1 MDSIAD
7 MPSLDETDIEILRL
21 LSHDARRT
29 YTDIAEE
36 VSMSGPA
43 VADRIE
49 RLQDAGII
57 NRFTVDIDRTQLGA
71 GAQIFVQVDPGDS
84 FEQLRSRLDGSDAV
98 EHVMVTAGGELW
110 FNARAE
116 VHSVHTRVRSLLEPV
131 DDAEYSVTLIDEI
144 EWQPSLDGTDFALT
158 CAECG
163 NTVDNEGE
171 SEWIDDRMHHFCC
184 ITCQSQFKDR
194 LNQLKEG
201 V

>member
-1 MDSIAD
+1 
-7 MPSLDETDIEILRL
+7 MPVLDDTDIEILRL

-29 YTDIAEE
+29 YTNIAEE
-36 VSMSGPA
+36 VDLSGPA

-57 NRFTVDIDRTQLGA
+57 NRFTVEIDRTQLGA

-84 FEQLRSRLDGSDAV
+84 FDTVRSRLDEAEAV

-116 VHSVHTRVRSLLEPV
+116 VHNVHPWLSGLLEPA
-131 DDAEYSVTLIDEI
+131 DDAEYTVTLIDEI

-158 CAECG
+158 CAECE
-163 NTVDNEGE
+163 NTVDDEGE
-171 SEWIDDRMHHFCC
+171 SAWIDEQLYHFCC
-184 ITCQSQFKDR
+184 GTCQSQFEERYED
-194 LNQLKEG
+194 LSEG

>member
-1 MDSIAD
+1 MA
-7 MPSLDETDIEILRL
+7 SLDETDIEILRL

-29 YTDIAEE
+29 YTDIAAE
-36 VSMSGPA
+36 VELSGPA
-43 VADRIE
+43 VADRVE

-57 NRFTVDIDRTQLGA
+57 NRFTVEIDRTQLGA
-71 GAQIFVQVDPGDS
+71 GAQIFVQVDPGNS
-84 FEQLRSRLDGSDAV
+84 FDQLRSRLDDADAV

-116 VHSVHTRVRSLLEPV
+116 VHDVHTWLSGLLEPAE
-131 DDAEYSVTLIDEI
+131 DAEYSVTLIDEI

-171 SEWIDDRMHHFCC
+171 SERIDGELHHFCC
-184 ITCQSQFKDR
+184 STCRNQFEER
-194 LNQLKEG
+194 LNRLKEE

>member
-1 MDSIAD
+1 MAA
-7 MPSLDETDIEILRL
+7 LDETDIEILRL

-29 YTDIAEE
+29 YTEIAEK
-36 VSMSGPA
+36 VDMSGPA

-71 GAQIFVQVDPGDS
+71 GAQVFVQVDPGNNFDS
-84 FEQLRSRLDGSDAV
+84 LRTRLDESDAV

-110 FNARAE
+110 FNARVDVNG
-116 VHSVHTRVRSLLEPV
+116 VHSWLRDLLEPAEN
-131 DDAEYSVTLIDEI
+131 AEYSVTLIDEI

-163 NTVDNEGE
+163 NTVDSEGK
-171 SEWIDDRMHHFCC
+171 SEWLDDRMYHFCC
-184 ITCQSQFKDR
+184 STCKREFEDQLNR
-194 LNQLKEG
+194 LQEG

>member
-1 MDSIAD
+1 

-36 VSMSGPA
+36 VDMSGPA

-57 NRFTVDIDRTQLGA
+57 NRFTVDVDRTQLGA
-71 GAQIFVQVDPGDS
+71 GAQIFVQVDPGNS
-84 FEQLRSRLDGSDAV
+84 FEQLRSRLDGADAV

-116 VHSVHTRVRSLLEPV
+116 VHGVNTWVRRLLEPA

-163 NTVDNEGE
+163 NTVDSEGE
-171 SEWIDDRMHHFCC
+171 SEWIDDRMYHFCC
-184 ITCQSQFKDR
+184 TTCQSKFNQQ
-194 LNQLKEG
+194 LNQLKEDI
-201 V
+201 